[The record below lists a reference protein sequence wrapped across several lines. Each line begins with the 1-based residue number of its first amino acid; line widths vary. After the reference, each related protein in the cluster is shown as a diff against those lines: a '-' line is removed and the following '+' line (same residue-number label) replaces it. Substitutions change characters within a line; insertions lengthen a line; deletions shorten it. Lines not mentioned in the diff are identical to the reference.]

1 MKIFWKKYKI
11 LVLFFGYLLFLGA
24 FIYGVIFTLIK
35 NIKQNVD
42 SVQSN
47 ILDDQIDKKKLSQVP
62 ELEKSYATFSS
73 GEEKLAV
80 ILPPEK
86 EVDFIKSLEGLA
98 EETGNEISLRLIKDD
113 EEKASKDKIGGVVES
128 NEKKLKTELPH
139 GNYINIQLELKGEY
153 LELINFMQK
162 VENFGYYINVLS
174 LDLKK
179 EKVSEEKKLVRNLPE
194 PQLPAENPAEE
205 NKKKEFLRSL
215 IELIVY
221 IKE

>member
-1 MKIFWKKYKI
+1 M
-11 LVLFFGYLLFLGA
+11 
-24 FIYGVIFTLIK
+24 
-35 NIKQNVD
+35 
-42 SVQSN
+42 
-47 ILDDQIDKKKLSQVP
+47 
-62 ELEKSYATFSS
+62 
-73 GEEKLAV
+73 
-80 ILPPEK
+80 
-86 EVDFIKSLEGLA
+86 
-98 EETGNEISLRLIKDD
+98 
-113 EEKASKDKIGGVVES
+113 ES